1 MKSFQE
7 RALKQV
13 KNPEFIKF
21 YTKYS
26 ILSSDINIILL
37 NNVYFTIKDDNNAS
51 IWKIYC
57 TERFDIQN
65 PVTKFKLH
73 TSLHNNINTAE
84 GLRKV
89 LHNVKIYQRFMI
101 VQIWDPVIE
110 FGPIGIFENGELK
123 CSLPCNSTKHQS
135 SILSIEP
142 LESEQY
148 LIFNAVKI
156 GHTMTKQGYLLL
168 YDKRDNEVITFDC
181 RDNLKLTS
189 YYNNTFRFLL
199 QGQPEYTI
207 ENVNK
212 MRLM

>member
-13 KNPEFIKF
+13 NNPEFIKF
-21 YTKYS
+21 YTKYK

-37 NNVYFTIKDDNNAS
+37 NNVYFAIRDDNKAH
-51 IWKIYC
+51 IWKIYY
-57 TERFDIQN
+57 TEKFDIQN
-65 PVTKFKLH
+65 PITKFILN
-73 TSLHNNINTAE
+73 TSLYNINTAE

-89 LHNVKIYQRFMI
+89 LHNVKIYQRFML
-101 VQIWDPVIE
+101 VQIWDPVLQ

-123 CSLPCNSTKHQS
+123 CSVHCDSTKHQS

-148 LIFNAVKI
+148 LIFDAVK
-156 GHTMTKQGYLLL
+156 HSMAVRQGYLLL
-168 YDKRDNEVITFDC
+168 YDKKDNEVIKFDC
-181 RDNLKLTS
+181 QDNLKLTS

-199 QGQPEYTI
+199 KGQPEYII

-212 MRLM
+212 LRLM